1 MKFQST
7 KAASLHPMRIKV
19 SKYHGTGNDHIL
31 VDDRDGVLKDLSE
44 EQIKALCDRKFGI
57 GSDGL
62 ILVRGHAEQDI
73 EMVFYNPDASQS
85 FCGNGSRCLMAFCE
99 KEGIIEGAF
108 SFQAID
114 GVHQARIEDQQ
125 YAIQMHDIPF
135 AMIEE
140 IGDDLFLDTGSPH
153 YIVFV
158 DDLEDLDIIAEAHK
172 IRYNDRFREVGT
184 NVNFVVMGEGQA
196 TVRTYERGVE
206 NETLSC
212 GTGVTAVA
220 LAVAHKGMAV
230 NECKIHTRGGELKVR
245 FQKDENGFKDIWMVG
260 PAVHVFDAIIEI

>member
-1 MKFQST
+1 MQ
-7 KAASLHPMRIKV
+7 IKV

-31 VDDRDGVLKDLSE
+31 VDDRQGVLNDLSAGT
-44 EQIKALCDRKFGI
+44 IKSLCDRKFGV

-62 ILVRGHAEQDI
+62 ILVREHTEQDL

-114 GVHQARIEDQQ
+114 GVHQARKEDQQ
-125 YAIQMHDIPF
+125 YAIHMHDIYF
-135 AMIEE
+135 SKIEE

-158 DDLEDLDIIAEAHK
+158 DDLDDIDIITEAHK

-184 NVNFVVMGEGQA
+184 NVNFVVMREGQA
-196 TVRTYERGVE
+196 SVRTYERGVE

-220 LAVAHKGMAV
+220 LAVAYMGRAL
-230 NECKIHTRGGELKVR
+230 NNCNIFTRGGELNVHFNKNA
-245 FQKDENGFKDIWMVG
+245 NGFNDIWMVG